1 MKSVTAKLRLV
12 VVVVVVVVVS
22 TENYL
27 LQLNR
32 ARNVYVVERTVEFII
47 DIGNQISQENE

>member
-1 MKSVTAKLRLV
+1 MSQLTLRLV